1 MAQRSQDPAVS
12 RIADL
17 PHRVLFRSTCSLP
30 ARRNA
35 VGESE
40 TSRDF
45 REFRRCVVSG
55 TAGQGKS
62 ILFRYLALQEILQ
75 HRLPIFVE
83 LRNLANFRD
92 ITELIQNELQN
103 LGFDKH
109 DEVFALLLHRPETTV
124 FLDAFDEIPPNLQS
138 KARKDIEDLTRRYPE
153 STILVSSRPALNI
166 ESSPCFRVARISYL
180 QNGEAIDALKRMCRD
195 SDDPST
201 VESEVKKSNHELSQ
215 LLDTPLMVALLLLHY
230 RLTQKFP
237 ETEQAFFRDLFDVL
251 LRRHDQTKGYVRQRY
266 SDATETEL
274 SDVFCYL
281 SFCTRK
287 LGEVELPRTRLIEL
301 GREAIK
307 FAGHALDPAG
317 AVDDIVHGTNLIL
330 EEGHTCRF
338 AHKSIQ
344 EFYGALFLSRQAESH
359 VKSFLNGRIKRWDVW
374 SQFLHFSEIVDRYKF
389 VRYFLVPHIGWL
401 AYGDPAKRI
410 PRGWNPSKKAYDT
423 IFGKDSIGIRDGVI
437 YSHGCAHVSVCYL
450 LRDYGKAFDGFWKA
464 LRTIDWAAVKKEI
477 GDDSVQIATIGADEL
492 RMLPMSALL
501 QSAAGDTIRLG
512 LKSVIDTIIPVIFEA
527 YSFLDYRAEQDEL
540 FN

>member
-1 MAQRSQDPAVS
+1 MSNVDNQLSAKREVDSMSATLTTAAIAAALRPLAQELASALKSVIGRFHLKLKSEALAKTLLS
-12 RIADL
+12 RVQWLNEVKTLLCLESPISLTEFYSAQHVYL
-17 PHRVLFRSTCSLP
+17 PDGSRVKI
-30 ARRNA
+30 
-35 VGESE
+35 E
-40 TSRDF
+40 TARDF
-45 REFRRCVVSG
+45 REFNRCVVSG

-92 ITELIQNELQN
+92 INELIQNELQN

-180 QNGEAIDALKRMCRD
+180 QNGEAINALKRMCRD

-307 FAGHALDPAG
+307 FAGHDLDPAG

-330 EEGHTCRF
+330 EEGHTCR
-338 AHKSIQ
+338 
-344 EFYGALFLSRQAESH
+344 
-359 VKSFLNGRIKRWDVW
+359 
-374 SQFLHFSEIVDRYKF
+374 
-389 VRYFLVPHIGWL
+389 
-401 AYGDPAKRI
+401 
-410 PRGWNPSKKAYDT
+410 
-423 IFGKDSIGIRDGVI
+423 
-437 YSHGCAHVSVCYL
+437 
-450 LRDYGKAFDGFWKA
+450 
-464 LRTIDWAAVKKEI
+464 
-477 GDDSVQIATIGADEL
+477 
-492 RMLPMSALL
+492 
-501 QSAAGDTIRLG
+501 
-512 LKSVIDTIIPVIFEA
+512 
-527 YSFLDYRAEQDEL
+527 
-540 FN
+540 